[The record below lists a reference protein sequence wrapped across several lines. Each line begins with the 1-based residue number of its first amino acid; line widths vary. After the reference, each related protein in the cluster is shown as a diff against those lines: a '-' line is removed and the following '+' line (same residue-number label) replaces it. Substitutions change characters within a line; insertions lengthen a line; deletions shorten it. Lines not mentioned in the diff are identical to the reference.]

1 MTNGAGSSSLLS
13 SGDSIDKNRN
23 LRVLTCIELL
33 FNINQGTC
41 N

>member
-13 SGDSIDKNRN
+13 SGDSTDKDRN
-23 LRVLTCIELL
+23 LRVLKCTQLL
-33 FNINQGTC
+33 FKNDQG